1 MVSALVTLLNTIII
15 SKINLPVLINTT
27 KLLII
32 IPMVNMVYLL
42 SMVVGGVIGWDH
54 NYRSSKYQLRAAR
67 LCYNY
72 DDLSLN

>member
-32 IPMVNMVYLL
+32 IPMVNMVYPL
-42 SMVVGGVIGWDH
+42 SMVVGG
-54 NYRSSKYQLRAAR
+54 
-67 LCYNY
+67 
-72 DDLSLN
+72 

>member
-42 SMVVGGVIGWDH
+42 SMVVGG
-54 NYRSSKYQLRAAR
+54 
-67 LCYNY
+67 
-72 DDLSLN
+72 

>member
-1 MVSALVTLLNTIII
+1 MVSALVTLLTTIII

-42 SMVVGGVIGWDH
+42 SMVVGG
-54 NYRSSKYQLRAAR
+54 
-67 LCYNY
+67 
-72 DDLSLN
+72 

>member
-32 IPMVNMVYLL
+32 IPMVKMVYLL
-42 SMVVGGVIGWDH
+42 SMVVGG
-54 NYRSSKYQLRAAR
+54 
-67 LCYNY
+67 
-72 DDLSLN
+72 